1 MGAAYTPGLKVA
13 ERVRIVK
20 QRRLPLLGQVTVAVG
35 DRVRSR
41 DVVART
47 DLPGKVY
54 SLNASGIMNVLETD
68 VPALMDKKVGDKIS
82 KGDQL
87 ALSPGIFGLFRTP
100 LKSPLDGV
108 IDAISD
114 RTGRVML
121 REAPTPIEMSA
132 YIDGRVTEIHE
143 GEGCTVEA
151 YGAMCQ
157 GIFGLGGEVEGP
169 IEIVAAP
176 DAELTEAMFDR
187 DLKGKVCVGGRLLTQ
202 KSFAAATRAG
212 AVAVVTGGIHYR
224 DIRDI
229 VGHEIGVAITGNE
242 KLSTTIVVT
251 EGFGAID
258 MARATFELATKLSG
272 KKASANGA
280 TQIRAGVI
288 RPELVVPDDSAVDA
302 SAIADSI
309 PTLEL
314 GSPVRIIRAP
324 HFGML
329 GKVVDLPIQLTEL
342 PSGTVVRVLVA
353 ELANG
358 TRVTVPRANVEI
370 IER

>member
-20 QRRLPLLGQVTVAVG
+20 QRRLPLLGKVTVAVG

-54 SLNASGIMNVLETD
+54 ALNASGIMNVLETD
-68 VPALMDKKVGDKIS
+68 VPALMQKKAGDAVA
-82 KGDQL
+82 KGELL
-87 ALSPGIFGLFRTP
+87 AKSPGIFGLFRSELT
-100 LKSPLDGV
+100 SPLDGV
-108 IDAISD
+108 IDAVSD

-151 YGAMCQ
+151 FGAMCQ
-157 GIFGLGGEVEGP
+157 GIFGLGGEVEGA
-169 IEIVAAP
+169 IEVVAAP
-176 DAELTEAMFDR
+176 DAELTEAVFNR
-187 DLKGKVCVGGRLLTQ
+187 DLSGKVCVGGRLLTQ
-202 KSFAAATRAG
+202 KAYAAAMRSG

-242 KLSTTIVVT
+242 KLATTIVVT

-258 MARATFELATKLSG
+258 MARATFELATKLTG
-272 KKASANGA
+272 KKASVNGA

-288 RPELVVPDDSAVDA
+288 RPELVVPDDSAVDEA
-302 SAIADSI
+302 SVKESI
-309 PTLEL
+309 PSLEL

-324 HFGML
+324 HFGSL

-358 TRVTVPRANVEI
+358 ERITVPRANVEI